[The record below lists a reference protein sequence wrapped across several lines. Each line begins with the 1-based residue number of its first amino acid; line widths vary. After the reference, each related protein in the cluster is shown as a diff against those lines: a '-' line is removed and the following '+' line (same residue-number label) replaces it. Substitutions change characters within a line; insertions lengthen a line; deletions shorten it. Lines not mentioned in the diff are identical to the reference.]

1 MRCQAECLRGGAAAS
16 FARSNIDA
24 RRRWNRLWPEFRDPC
39 TSSQGFPA
47 SQAADAH
54 SRAPERPLR
63 RRQDAATLA
72 HRNAQPG

>member
-16 FARSNIDA
+16 FAGSNIEA
-24 RRRWNRLWPEFRDPC
+24 PGGAGAASGRNFAILAPPPK
-39 TSSQGFPA
+39 T

-63 RRQDAATLA
+63 RRQDVATLA